1 MSTALIGTQRALS
14 RPRRL
19 RALHPGEMLHEE
31 FLIPLRMSSRALASE
46 LGVPERRVV
55 AIVEERRGLDA
66 DLCLRLA
73 RFFRMSP
80 EFWMNLQKGYELE
93 TAKADWRRICQE
105 VRMRPKD
112 HKNSFK
118 VSTSAR

>member
-1 MSTALIGTQRALS
+1 MKSVK
-14 RPRRL
+14 PV
-19 RALHPGEMLHEE
+19 HPGEMLREE
-31 FLIPLRMSSRALASE
+31 FLIPLGMSSIALAKE
-46 LGVPERRVV
+46 LRVPERRVV
-55 AIVEERRGLDA
+55 GILKEKRGLDA